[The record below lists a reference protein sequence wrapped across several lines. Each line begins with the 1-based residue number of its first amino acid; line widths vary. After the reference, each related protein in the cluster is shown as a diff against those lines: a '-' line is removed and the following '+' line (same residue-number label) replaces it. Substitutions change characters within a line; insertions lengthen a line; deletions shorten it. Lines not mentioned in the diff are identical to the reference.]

1 MKILI
6 LGSGGREYS
15 LALAI
20 NNENL
25 SKNSGL
31 NSNENLN
38 ENSANFTQNL
48 SPNSHKNSNKNSAS
62 NSSKNSH
69 ANSALNLNL
78 NSENSNP
85 NSNENSANFTQ
96 NLSPNLHE
104 NSHKNSSP
112 KIDFYFCPGN
122 GATLN
127 LGRNIDLKDI
137 SEITAFAKS
146 EKIDLCI
153 VGSEDF
159 LACGVVDSF
168 ESAGIAIFGPSKA
181 AAKLESS
188 KAFMKNFLAKYGIKT
203 AKFKETSDLSEA
215 QSFINSLQTPIV
227 VKADGLCAGK
237 GVIIAQTRDEAVAAA
252 AQMLDGSSFGEA
264 GRRVVIE
271 EFLDGFEL
279 SVFALCDGENFAL
292 LPAAQDH
299 KKLLDGDKGPNTGG
313 MGAYAPSPLADG
325 ALLEKIKA
333 QIIAP
338 TLRGMRA
345 ENAEFKGVLFAGI
358 MVVRGEPF
366 VLEFNVRFGD
376 PECEVLMPL
385 IENPLEI
392 ILACVN
398 KNLAKTPIKL
408 REKFAVGVVCA
419 SENYPYKASPKAKIS
434 LGKVPQNTHISYA
447 GVSLENGA
455 LFASGGRVC
464 VCVGLGATLM
474 EARNLAYELCESVEF
489 KGKKFRKDIGYQ
501 ALRG

>member
-25 SKNSGL
+25 SKNSSL
-31 NSNENLN
+31 NSCENSALN
-38 ENSANFTQNL
+38 LGSNSSLNSSKNSHENSANFTQN
-48 SPNSHKNSNKNSAS
+48 SSSN
-62 NSSKNSH
+62 
-69 ANSALNLNL
+69 L
-78 NSENSNP
+78 
-85 NSNENSANFTQ
+85 NENSSQ
-96 NLSPNLHE
+96 NP
-104 NSHKNSSP
+104 SP

-159 LACGVVDSF
+159 LARGVVDSF

-215 QSFINSLQTPIV
+215 QNFINSLQTPIV

-313 MGAYAPSPLADG
+313 MGAYAPSPLSDA

-338 TLRGMRA
+338 TLRGMMA

-358 MVVRGEPF
+358 MVVCGEPF

-419 SENYPYKASPKAKIS
+419 SENYPYKASPKTQIS
-434 LGKVPQNTHISYA
+434 LGKVPQNTHLSYA